1 MRYQSFTG
9 HAARDRLRLV
19 CSRETER
26 SSAAAVI
33 KLFITEREAESSFQD
48 SLYVVDSRADMSK
61 FVEVLKSSFLAGVSV
76 GIAGFG
82 YLAARDSGA
91 GYMETK
97 EILGSIL
104 FSFALLAVVN
114 YKMMLYTGT
123 AGFVKKGE
131 MGRLGLILL
140 GNIIGCAAVALMARL
155 SNMPLQQ
162 TAQSILEFRLTIS
175 PLSGGILAIGCG
187 FIMTTAV
194 TFARKGNNLPL
205 MVGVPLFIVCGFPH
219 CVADI
224 FYYMAAPLAFWQAHL
239 SEILVFYAAIVI
251 GNFVGCNFYR
261 MIMGSNPE

>member
-1 MRYQSFTG
+1 
-9 HAARDRLRLV
+9 
-19 CSRETER
+19 
-26 SSAAAVI
+26 
-33 KLFITEREAESSFQD
+33 
-48 SLYVVDSRADMSK
+48 MSK

-91 GYMETK
+91 GYMVAK
-97 EILGSIL
+97 EIVGSIL

-155 SNMPLQQ
+155 SIMPLQQ
-162 TAQSILEFRLTIS
+162 TAQGILEFRLTIS

-205 MVGVPLFIVCGFPH
+205 MIGVPLFIVCGFPH

-224 FYYMAAPLAFWQAHL
+224 FYYLAAPLAFWQAHL
-239 SEILVFYAAIVI
+239 VEILVYYVAIVI
-251 GNFVGCNFYR
+251 GNFIGCNLYR
-261 MIMGSNPE
+261 MVMGSNPA

>member
-1 MRYQSFTG
+1 MKNF
-9 HAARDRLRLV
+9 
-19 CSRETER
+19 
-26 SSAAAVI
+26 
-33 KLFITEREAESSFQD
+33 AE
-48 SLYVVDSRADMSK
+48 VM
-61 FVEVLKSSFLAGVSV
+61 KSSVMAGISV

-91 GYMETK
+91 GYMVAK
-97 EILGSIL
+97 EIVGSIL

-114 YKMMLYTGT
+114 YKMLLYTGT

-140 GNIIGCAAVALMARL
+140 GNIIGCLLVALMARL
-155 SNMPLQQ
+155 SIMPLQQ
-162 TAQSILEFRLTIS
+162 TAQGILEFRLTIS

-205 MVGVPLFIVCGFPH
+205 MIGVPLFIVCGFPH

-224 FYYMAAPLAFWQAHL
+224 FYYLAAPLAFWQAHL
-239 SEILVFYAAIVI
+239 VEILVYYVAIVI
-251 GNFVGCNFYR
+251 GNFIGCNLYR
-261 MIMGSNPE
+261 MVMGSNPA

>member
-1 MRYQSFTG
+1 
-9 HAARDRLRLV
+9 
-19 CSRETER
+19 
-26 SSAAAVI
+26 
-33 KLFITEREAESSFQD
+33 
-48 SLYVVDSRADMSK
+48 MSK
-61 FVEVLKSSFLAGVSV
+61 FIEVMKSSFLAGVSV

-91 GYMETK
+91 GYMEVK
-97 EILGSIL
+97 EIVGSIL

-114 YKMMLYTGT
+114 YKMLLYTGT

-155 SNMPLQQ
+155 SIMPLQQ
-162 TAQSILEFRLTIS
+162 TAQGILESRLTIS

-205 MVGVPLFIVCGFPH
+205 MIGVPLFIVCGFPH

-224 FYYMAAPLAFWQAHL
+224 FYYLTAPLAFWQAHL
-239 SEILVFYAAIVI
+239 CEILVYYVAIVI

-261 MIMGSNPE
+261 MMMGSNPA

>member
-1 MRYQSFTG
+1 MRYRRWC
-9 HAARDRLRLV
+9 HAEVDR
-19 CSRETER
+19 
-26 SSAAAVI
+26 
-33 KLFITEREAESSFQD
+33 LFITEREAESSFQD

-97 EILGSIL
+97 EIVGSIL

-155 SNMPLQQ
+155 SSMPLQQ

-205 MVGVPLFIVCGFPH
+205 LFGVPLFITCGYPH
-219 CVADI
+219 CMADAF
-224 FYYMAAPLAFWQAHL
+224 FYLCVPLDFWMANLG
-239 SEILVFYAAIVI
+239 SILGFYVCIVL

-261 MIMGSNPE
+261 LVMGSNP

>member
-1 MRYQSFTG
+1 
-9 HAARDRLRLV
+9 
-19 CSRETER
+19 
-26 SSAAAVI
+26 
-33 KLFITEREAESSFQD
+33 
-48 SLYVVDSRADMSK
+48 MSK
-61 FVEVLKSSFLAGVSV
+61 FAEVMKSSFLAGVSV

-82 YLAARDSGA
+82 YLASRDAGA
-91 GYMETK
+91 GFIVTRELM
-97 EILGSIL
+97 GSVL

-155 SNMPLQQ
+155 SIMPLQQ
-162 TAQSILEFRLTIS
+162 TAQGILEFRLTIS

-205 MVGVPLFIVCGFPH
+205 MIGVPLFIVCGFPH

-224 FYYMAAPLAFWQAHL
+224 FYYMAVPLAYWQAHFC
-239 SEILVFYAAIVI
+239 EILVYYVAIVI

>member
-1 MRYQSFTG
+1 MRKF
-9 HAARDRLRLV
+9 
-19 CSRETER
+19 
-26 SSAAAVI
+26 
-33 KLFITEREAESSFQD
+33 AE
-48 SLYVVDSRADMSK
+48 VM
-61 FVEVLKSSFLAGVSV
+61 KSSFLAGVSV

-82 YLAARDSGA
+82 YLASRDAGA
-91 GYMETK
+91 GFIVTRELM
-97 EILGSIL
+97 GSVL

-155 SNMPLQQ
+155 SIMPLQQ
-162 TAQSILEFRLTIS
+162 TAQGILEFRLTIS

-205 MVGVPLFIVCGFPH
+205 MIGVPLFIVCGFPH

-224 FYYMAAPLAFWQAHL
+224 FYYMAAPLAFWQAHFC
-239 SEILVFYAAIVI
+239 EILVYYVAIVI

>member
-1 MRYQSFTG
+1 
-9 HAARDRLRLV
+9 
-19 CSRETER
+19 
-26 SSAAAVI
+26 
-33 KLFITEREAESSFQD
+33 
-48 SLYVVDSRADMSK
+48 MSK
-61 FVEVLKSSFLAGVSV
+61 FAVVMKSSFLAGVSV

-82 YLAARDSGA
+82 YLAARDSGM
-91 GYMETK
+91 GYVVAK
-97 EILGSIL
+97 EIVGSIL

-155 SNMPLQQ
+155 SIMPLQQ
-162 TAQSILEFRLTIS
+162 TAQDILEFRLTIS

-205 MVGVPLFIVCGFPH
+205 MIGVPLFIVCGFPH

-239 SEILVFYAAIVI
+239 GEILVYYVAIVI

>member
-1 MRYQSFTG
+1 
-9 HAARDRLRLV
+9 
-19 CSRETER
+19 
-26 SSAAAVI
+26 
-33 KLFITEREAESSFQD
+33 
-48 SLYVVDSRADMSK
+48 MSK
-61 FVEVLKSSFLAGVSV
+61 LAEVMKSSFLAGVRV

-82 YLAARDSGA
+82 YLASRDAGA
-91 GYMETK
+91 GFIGTRELM
-97 EILGSIL
+97 GSIL
-104 FSFALLAVVN
+104 CSFALLAVVN

-155 SNMPLQQ
+155 SIMPLQQ
-162 TAQSILEFRLTIS
+162 TAQGILEFRLTIS

-205 MVGVPLFIVCGFPH
+205 MIGVPLFIVCGFPH
-219 CVADI
+219 CVADAF
-224 FYYMAAPLAFWQAHL
+224 FYSCVPLDYWQANL
-239 SEILVFYAAIVI
+239 SSILPFYGIIVL

-261 MIMGSNPE
+261 WVMGGNPE